1 VDNEQF
7 RVVRWLKRSQRGQ
20 ALIEFALA
28 APLLVLMLLGLVEF
42 GHALNSYLTV
52 VAAAR
57 DAARLGAQIGVES
70 DDQLAMRNVVSKEVE
85 RLENPVDTS
94 VNCPGGSSYVCITS
108 CEAPLGPGNC
118 VDPAGQPPDK
128 WLKVEVCYDHPT
140 ITHVPL
146 LPDPMNMCSSTTIRI
161 AK

>member
-1 VDNEQF
+1 MDNEQF
-7 RVVRWLKRSQRGQ
+7 RVVRWIKRSQRGQ

-52 VAAAR
+52 VASAR
-57 DAARLGAQIGVES
+57 DAARLGAQLGVES
-70 DDQLAMRNVVSKEVE
+70 DAQTAMRNVVAKELE
-85 RLENPVDTS
+85 RLENPFDTS
-94 VNCPGGSSYVCITS
+94 VNCPGGSAYVCISS

-118 VDPAGQPPDK
+118 VDPANQPADK

-140 ITHVPL
+140 ITHVASIIDPL
-146 LPDPMNMCSSTTIRI
+146 NMCSSTTIRI